1 MTDEFKNILFKYLTG
16 SLEEGS
22 PTYDEIFESV
32 ENIPRSAFEGFLPTH
47 WLNFRI
53 EDIIEVKNSDNI
65 IMYGGYIDRDT
76 NETRGIIILCDGD
89 MYPIRTY
96 YEFNN
101 GTKLKYI
108 MCMRQDESGDFY
120 FADSPEF
127 VRNRPDSFRSS
138 TKRLIMVN
146 NFALNGSN
154 LVFRKSYN
162 FMYQNLYVRDMYK
175 DPNSA
180 NYVFITQML
189 ELRQDKSLY
198 FDTTRVI
205 TLKINVGSTSEWKI
219 YKGDTD
225 YKWACSYAEF
235 NDEGQSLIKVFLHNN
250 STTNIQTPFLWQ
262 KGFAQSSFTRTTLA
276 SVGHDCII
284 DSDAFQNQA
293 IFTTP
298 NEVYFVVNNQNWG
311 NVGVLETKYL
321 GLYKINLTTNQL
333 TTIVNHNLGQHDYA
347 NIENMYISQNQGKV
361 YVNFVDNVDQVN
373 DTADYYFQRIENDI
387 WQPNFI
393 GNKKFISDKRNIYIK
408 NNYNLINIFLG
419 MTNLQTR
426 VWDLLNL
433 KEIYNLSNYNGGPYK
448 SQNALIPHS
457 ATLYSNNNLVFAR
470 NLYNSVVQGATT
482 ISSVEVPNTYLNDT
496 IVDESNLIGLTN
508 ENLVKD
514 TRTIEKNIYEKLDI
528 NFIDTLS
535 IIDKNDIDN
544 PILNPLGASLLNSR
558 INTENQFND
567 TKISKIVVN
576 YVNETSEELGFEV
589 VENGRLATYIFLLKT
604 EDLEV
609 SNIQFISNDGSIIY
623 HTINGDNFELNKT
636 YQITQEMEV
645 I

>member
-16 SLEEGS
+16 SLEEGT

-32 ENIPRSAFEGFLPTH
+32 ENIPISAFEGFIPTI
-47 WLNFRI
+47 WVNFRI

-65 IMYGGYIDRDT
+65 IMYGGYIDSDT
-76 NETRGIIILCDGD
+76 NEVRGIIILCDGD

-96 YEFNN
+96 YEFES
-101 GTKLKYI
+101 GTKLRYI

-120 FADSPEF
+120 FADSPEMP
-127 VRNRPDSFRSS
+127 RLNQNSFRTSN
-138 TKRLIMVN
+138 KLFRMVN
-146 NFALNGSN
+146 NFAIDGSD
-154 LVFRKSYN
+154 LILKKSYTFYYTN
-162 FMYQNLYVRDMYK
+162 IYVRDMYK

-180 NYVFITQML
+180 NYVFVTQFL
-189 ELRQDKSLY
+189 ELRPSGKLF
-198 FDTTRVI
+198 FDTTRVV
-205 TLKINVGSTSEWKI
+205 TLKVNVGSSNEWKI
-219 YKGDTD
+219 YEGDTD

-235 NDEGQSLIKVFLHNN
+235 NEEGQALIKVILYNN
-250 STTNIQTPFLWQ
+250 STKNIQTPFLWQ
-262 KGFAQSSFTRTTLA
+262 KGFSQSSFTRTTLA
-276 SVGHDCII
+276 SIGHDCVI
-284 DSDAFQNQA
+284 DSDSLQNQA

-298 NEVYFVVNNQNWG
+298 NEVYFVVNNQYWG
-311 NVGVLETKYL
+311 ISGQLETKYL

-333 TTIVNHNLGQHDYA
+333 TTIVNHNLGQHDFAY
-347 NIENMYISQNQGKV
+347 IEYMYISQNQGKV
-361 YVNFVDNVDQVN
+361 YVNFVDNVDARN
-373 DTADYYFQRIENDI
+373 FTADYYFQRIENDI

-393 GNKKFISDKRNIYIK
+393 GNKKFYFLDRNIYIK

-419 MTNLQTR
+419 MTALRPQT
-426 VWDLLNL
+426 WNLLNL
-433 KEIYNLSNYNGGPYK
+433 KEIYNLTNYNGEPYE

-457 ATLYSNNNLVFAR
+457 ATLYSNNTLVFAR

-496 IVDESNLIGLTN
+496 IVNESNLIGLTN

-528 NFIDTLS
+528 HFIDTLS
-535 IIDKNDIDN
+535 IIDKNNLDN
-544 PILNPLGASLLNSR
+544 PILNPLGATLLNSR
-558 INTENQFND
+558 INTQNQFND

-576 YVNETSEELGFEV
+576 YVDETSEELGFEV
-589 VENGRLATYIFLLKT
+589 VENGRVATYTFLLKT

-609 SNIQFISNDGSIIY
+609 SNIQFISNDGNIIY

>member
-22 PTYDEIFESV
+22 PTYDEIFESI
-32 ENIPRSAFEGFLPTH
+32 ENIPRSAFIGFLPDH

-53 EDIIEVKNSDNI
+53 EDIIEVKNSNNV
-65 IMYGGYIDRDT
+65 IMYGGYIDVD
-76 NETRGIIILCDGD
+76 NNVRGIIILCNGD
-89 MYPIRTY
+89 LKPIRTY
-96 YEFNN
+96 YEFEN
-101 GTKLKYI
+101 GTKLRYI
-108 MCMRQDESGDFY
+108 MCMRQEEDGDFY
-120 FADSPEF
+120 YVDSPEF
-127 VRNRPDSFRSS
+127 PKNREDSFRSS
-138 TKRLIMVN
+138 GKRMVMIN
-146 NFALNGSN
+146 NFALDGSN
-154 LVFRKSYN
+154 LTLRKTYS
-162 FMYQNLYVRDMYK
+162 FLYQNLYVRDMYK

-180 NYVFITQML
+180 NYVFITQYL
-189 ELRQDKSLY
+189 NLRTSGTLY
-198 FDTTRVI
+198 FDITRVI
-205 TLKINVGSTSEWKI
+205 TLKINVGSSNEWKI
-219 YKGDTD
+219 YEADED

-235 NDEGQSLIKVFLHNN
+235 NEEGQALIKVILYNN
-250 STTNIQTPFLWQ
+250 STKNIQTPFLWQ

-276 SVGHDCII
+276 SVGHDCAI

-311 NVGVLETKYL
+311 VSGQLETKYL
-321 GLYKINLTTNQL
+321 GLYKINLSTNQL

-361 YVNFVDNVDQVN
+361 YVNFVDNIDQVN
-373 DTADYYFQRIENDI
+373 STADYYFQRIENDV

-393 GNKKFISDKRNIYIK
+393 GNKKFIKDRRNIYIK

-419 MTNLQTR
+419 MTNLQDQF
-426 VWDLLNL
+426 WNLLNL
-433 KEIYNLSNYNGGPYK
+433 KEIYNLSNYNGEPYE

-457 ATLYSNNNLVFAR
+457 ATLYSNNSLVFAR

-482 ISSVEVPNTYLNDT
+482 ISSVEIPNTYLNDT

-535 IIDKNDIDN
+535 IINKNDLDN

-558 INTENQFND
+558 INTQNQFND

-576 YVNETSEELGFEV
+576 YVDETSKELGFDV
-589 VENGRLATYIFLLKT
+589 VENGRLATYTFLLKT

-609 SNIQFISNDGSIIY
+609 SNIQFISNDGNIIY

>member
-1 MTDEFKNILFKYLTG
+1 MTDDFKNILFKYLTG

-22 PTYDEIFESV
+22 PTDYEIFESV
-32 ENIPRSAFEGFLPTH
+32 DNIPRSAFEGFVPTNA
-47 WLNFRI
+47 LNLRI

-76 NETRGIIILCDGD
+76 NEVRGIIILCDGD

-101 GTKLKYI
+101 GSKLRYI

-120 FADSPEF
+120 FADSPE
-127 VRNRPDSFRSS
+127 NPDLKQNSFRTSN
-138 TKRLIMVN
+138 KLFRMVN
-146 NFALNGSN
+146 NFAIDGSD
-154 LVFRKSYN
+154 LVLKKSYTFYYTN
-162 FMYQNLYVRDMYK
+162 IYVRDMYK

-180 NYVFITQML
+180 NYVFITQL
-189 ELRQDKSLY
+189 LRIRQDSSLY
-198 FDTTRVI
+198 FDITRVI
-205 TLKINVGSTSEWKI
+205 TLKINVGSSNEWKL
-219 YKGDTD
+219 YKGDTS

-235 NDEGQSLIKVFLHNN
+235 NDEGQALIKVILWNN
-250 STTNIQTPFLWQ
+250 SVDNIQTPFLWQ
-262 KGFAQSSFTRTTLA
+262 KGFSQSSFTRTTLA
-276 SVGHDCII
+276 SVGHDCVI
-284 DSDAFQNQA
+284 DSDHFQNQA

-298 NEVYFVVNNQNWG
+298 NEVYFVVNNQWWG
-311 NVGVLETKYL
+311 IPGQLETKYL
-321 GLYKINLTTNQL
+321 GLYKINLSTNQL
-333 TTIVNHNLGQHDYA
+333 TTIVNHNLGQHAYA
-347 NIENMYISQNQGKV
+347 NIEFMYISQNQGKV
-361 YVNFVDNVDQVN
+361 YVNFVDNVDTIN
-373 DTADYYFQRIENDI
+373 YTADYYFQRIENDI

-393 GNKKFISDKRNIYIK
+393 GNKKFHSLDRNIYIK

-419 MTNLQTR
+419 MTNFYSQTLN
-426 VWDLLNL
+426 LLNI
-433 KEIYNLSNYNGGPYK
+433 KEIYNLSNYNGEPYE

-496 IVDESNLIGLTN
+496 IVDKSNLIGLTN

-535 IIDKNDIDN
+535 IIDKNDLDN

-558 INTENQFND
+558 INTQNQFND

-576 YVNETSEELGFEV
+576 YVDETSKELGFEV
-589 VENGRLATYIFLLKT
+589 VENGRVATYTFLLKT

-609 SNIQFISNDGSIIY
+609 SNIQFISNDGNIIY